1 MVDTRCGPR
10 DAVRRT
16 LTSPRV
22 VIRVRR
28 GKKTENIYMKRPV
41 IISFVYRFNIVLYFV
56 SARINK
62 GQKRRTIAASTFLQ
76 LTISIHGNGE
86 NLTRKNSYSSQL
98 INESVATTTGQG
110 QLALSHT
117 LADPANTTAK
127 RKI

>member
-62 GQKRRTIAASTFLQ
+62 GKKKNNNCSLYLPAVDDFNPWKRRKLDKEKFLLQ
-76 LTISIHGNGE
+76 SIN
-86 NLTRKNSYSSQL
+86 
-98 INESVATTTGQG
+98 
-110 QLALSHT
+110 
-117 LADPANTTAK
+117 
-127 RKI
+127 

>member
-28 GKKTENIYMKRPV
+28 GEKTENIYMKRPV

-62 GQKRRTIAASTFLQ
+62 GKKKKNNCSLYLPAVDDFNPWKRRKLDKEKFLLQ
-76 LTISIHGNGE
+76 SIN
-86 NLTRKNSYSSQL
+86 
-98 INESVATTTGQG
+98 
-110 QLALSHT
+110 
-117 LADPANTTAK
+117 
-127 RKI
+127 